1 MDGEPPG
8 RIPVGSSFTEGH
20 IITLRMRTIRSL
32 TIFAGRT
39 LCVSL
44 VWLGS
49 ADLSSAHHGVANFDL
64 NKEITITGTVTQ
76 IQLVNPHSW
85 LHLDAPDDDGRV
97 VRWRC
102 ELRGATVLRRSG
114 WSAEMFAT
122 GTKITITGAPDRFE
136 PNTCYLGSAVFAD
149 GTRIDRYGQISRT
162 APQAPVERSLRHAS
176 GAPNFAGDW
185 AGEQRVMTDPRGM
198 AGAFLPIGVAR
209 QQQPGSVP
217 EGTQAFPGT
226 RGTAVSLAKDPIG
239 AYWNRPSA
247 LPLTEA
253 GRKAIEGFDG
263 ASTDNPRLRCEPT
276 NIMFDWSFETDVNR
290 IEQTADAITLRYG
303 SMGLE
308 RTIHLNTNAHPGDVA
323 PTRAGHS
330 IGRWEGDT
338 LVVDTIGFEPGILSA
353 DGRVP
358 HSGAMHV
365 VERFTLGADGRALRR
380 TYVATDPA
388 YFEGEYRGAD
398 TVNVADVPFQPIPCD
413 DQSYKSDDQQSRL
426 RWVLVGTAA
435 LGLVTGLVVWRSRRK
450 SESV

>member
-1 MDGEPPG
+1 MMTKT
-8 RIPVGSSFTEGH
+8 RA
-20 IITLRMRTIRSL
+20 RC
-32 TIFAGRT
+32 T
-39 LCVSL
+39 LCATAL
-44 VWLGS
+44 WLAGVAS
-49 ADLSSAHHGVANFDL
+49 ASAHHGVANFDL
-64 NKEITITGTVTQ
+64 NKDVTITGTVTGMS
-76 IQLVNPHSW
+76 LVNPHSW
-85 LHLDAPDDDGRV
+85 LSVSVVGDDGRAV
-97 VRWRC
+97 PWRC

-114 WSAEMFAT
+114 WSPEMFKA
-122 GTKITITGAPDRFE
+122 GTKVTITGAPDRFE
-136 PNTCYLGSAVFAD
+136 PNTCYLGTIVFED
-149 GTRIDRYGQISRT
+149 GSRVDRYGQLSRT
-162 APQAPVERSLRHAS
+162 AAPTERARRHAS

-226 RGTAVSLAKDPIG
+226 RGTAVSLAEDPIG

-276 NIMFDWSFETDVNR
+276 NILFDWTFETDVNR
-290 IEQTADAITLRYG
+290 IEQTADTITLRYG

-308 RTIHLNTNAHPGDVA
+308 RTIHLNMDTHPGDVA
-323 PTRAGHS
+323 PSRAGHS

-338 LVVDTIGFEPGILSA
+338 LVVDTVGFEPGILLA

-358 HSGAMHV
+358 HSAELHI
-365 VERFTLGADGRALRR
+365 VERFTLDGDGRGLRR
-380 TYVATDPA
+380 TYVATDPV

-398 TVNVADVPFQPIPCD
+398 TVYVADVPYQPIACD
-413 DQSYKSDDQQSRL
+413 DLSFKSDEGAL
-426 RWVLVGTAA
+426 RRPWVSMGTVA
-435 LGLVTGLVVWRSRRK
+435 LGLVLGLVGWRLARTRLP
-450 SESV
+450 